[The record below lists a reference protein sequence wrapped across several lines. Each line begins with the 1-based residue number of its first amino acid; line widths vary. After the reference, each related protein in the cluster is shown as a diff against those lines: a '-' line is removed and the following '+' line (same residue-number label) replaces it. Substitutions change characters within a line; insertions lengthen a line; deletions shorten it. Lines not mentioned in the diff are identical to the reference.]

1 MALRAE
7 RAALHVARRADEDR
21 EGRGQ
26 GTQGKGPHGSAA
38 NPNPN
43 LNPNPNP
50 NANPNP
56 NPNQAAPPSED
67 KLVTGAVSGAPLGLP
82 YEGAGLAEEASR
94 AAAQMRQVSSK

>member
-26 GTQGKGPHGSAA
+26 GTQGKGAHGSAA

-43 LNPNPNP
+43 PNPNP
-50 NANPNP
+50 NANANP
-56 NPNQAAPPSED
+56 NPSQAAPPSED
-67 KLVTGAVSGAPLGLP
+67 KLVTGAVSGAPRGLP

-94 AAAQMRQVSSK
+94 AAAQMRQVSIK